1 MREDLMAINLDK
13 LSLKELKTLQKNV
26 AKAIE
31 EFENRRKAEALAAA
45 ESAAKAHGFALTELI
60 AGKTAR
66 KKKTAKP
73 KYAHPEDASVT
84 WSGRGRKPRWVED
97 ALKSGKSLD
106 DLAI

>member
-1 MREDLMAINLDK
+1 MREDQMAINLDK

-60 AGKTAR
+60 AAKTPR
-66 KKKTAKP
+66 KKTTAKP

-84 WSGRGRKPRWVED
+84 WSGRGRKPRWIED